1 MTTTTARRST
11 LIVRLARLSAA
22 GIILAALLAGSAGAA
37 VAEDR
42 WITMHDFTFKP
53 STVEI
58 RVGDQVTWVNDDD
71 IEHNA
76 TNGSFDTGLLSLGES
91 ASITFTAP
99 GTYDFFCSP
108 HPSMT
113 GTVIVRSTAAPP
125 TDTLAPAS
133 GAAEGPDVRLGA
145 LLGLLGLSV
154 LATTGLLARRDRS
167 RAEPPGA

>member
-1 MTTTTARRST
+1 MTIPTTPRFTHVS
-11 LIVRLARLSAA
+11 RLARLGMAGAA
-22 GIILAALLAGSAGAA
+22 FAALLAASTGAA

-42 WITMHDFTFKP
+42 WITMHDFMFKP
-53 STVEI
+53 SSVEI

-99 GTYDFFCSP
+99 GTYPFFCTP

-113 GTVIVRSTAAPP
+113 GTVIVRSTTAPP
-125 TDTLAPAS
+125 TDTLPAP
-133 GAAEGPDVRLGA
+133 GAAAGPDLRLGA
-145 LLGLLGLSV
+145 LIGLLGLGV
-154 LATTGLLARRDRS
+154 LAATSLRARRERS
-167 RAEPPGA
+167 SEDGPAA